1 MIIGLFPNE
10 FKSHSLDI
18 AKDVSK
24 FLKER
29 GTVVVTEDHL
39 AQKIEAEPLSAIDPQ
54 KMAFQISLGGDG
66 TILRL
71 VHRLPH
77 LQAPL
82 LGINLGNLGFLADIP
97 LDEIYPSLQ
106 ELLDGHYTIQARMM
120 MEGVIAGGEKCYAV
134 NEIVVHRSQNASLI
148 DLSISVDGQYVNT
161 FSADGIIISTP
172 SGSTAYSL
180 SAGGPIIS
188 PDLDAFVITPICP
201 HTISNRPIVVMPKEE
216 IQVQYL
222 SHHLPVEI
230 YSDGISTFSLSTQQT
245 LNVTTSTKRFP
256 LVHLSHH
263 NYFDTLR
270 EKLGWQGRLKTHV

>member
-54 KMAFQISLGGDG
+54 KMAFRISLGGDG

-134 NEIVVHRSQNASLI
+134 NEIVVHRSQNPSLI
-148 DLSISVDGQYVNT
+148 DLCDLCRRPICQYV
-161 FSADGIIISTP
+161 FRRRD
-172 SGSTAYSL
+172 
-180 SAGGPIIS
+180 
-188 PDLDAFVITPICP
+188 
-201 HTISNRPIVVMPKEE
+201 
-216 IQVQYL
+216 
-222 SHHLPVEI
+222 HHLN
-230 YSDGISTFSLSTQQT
+230 S
-245 LNVTTSTKRFP
+245 KRIHCLFIICRRP
-256 LVHLSHH
+256 H
-263 NYFDTLR
+263 Y
-270 EKLGWQGRLKTHV
+270 QP